1 MCLTGMT
8 TCIIRASFCMLMAV
22 GLTAVPGCGKEG
34 SVGST
39 PGKITVFTSIVPQE
53 YFVERIGGDRV
64 QVQALVT
71 PGSSPATYEPTPR
84 QMAALSEAKLFFR
97 IGVPFEN
104 TFIPKIEGATDGL
117 RIVDTRA
124 GITLREMK
132 AHHHLKDDYG
142 AAEHPDEDDHAHH
155 EGNEHHPDDHA
166 HHHHEGGTDPHIWL
180 SPRLVKVQARTI
192 ADALIEADPAGQKT
206 YEQNLAAFVK
216 DLDALDADLTEAL
229 APVRG
234 KTFMVFHPAWGY
246 FADAYGLRQEPI
258 EIEGK
263 EPTGRQLA
271 RMIEMAKDQGVRV
284 IFVQPQFDRSSAE
297 RIAEAIDG
305 VVVPIDPLARD
316 YVGNLERVAATVR
329 EALQKQE

>member
-22 GLTAVPGCGKEG
+22 GLTAVPGCDKEG

-64 QVQALVT
+64 EVQALVT

-104 TFIPKIEGATDGL
+104 TFVPKVEGVTEGL
-117 RIVDTRA
+117 RIVDTSR
-124 GITLREMK
+124 GIAIR
-132 AHHHLKDDYG
+132 
-142 AAEHPDEDDHAHH
+142 
-155 EGNEHHPDDHA
+155 GN
-166 HHHHEGGTDPHIWL
+166 DPHIWL

-192 ADALIEADPAGQKT
+192 AEALIEADPAGKTT
-206 YEQNLAAFVK
+206 YEQNLATLLK
-216 DLDALDADLTEAL
+216 DLDALDTDLAEAL

-271 RMIEMAKDQGVRV
+271 RMIELAKNQGVRV

-297 RIAEAIDG
+297 RIADAIDG